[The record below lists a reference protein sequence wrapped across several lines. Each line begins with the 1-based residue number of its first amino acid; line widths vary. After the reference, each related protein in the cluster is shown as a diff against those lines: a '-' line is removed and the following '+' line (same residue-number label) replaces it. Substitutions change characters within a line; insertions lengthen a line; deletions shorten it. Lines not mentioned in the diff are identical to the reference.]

1 MNFLFTNVDNT
12 IFKSEDGI
20 YINSMG
26 SDVTEIINH
35 RNGKEIE
42 MFTLSSQPAFYLIK
56 EMWSTR
62 EDKCIPVSV
71 EGHYSKEDLERLETF
86 NYEVIFTDFEGIE
99 AFKVENNL
107 A

>member
-12 IFKSEDGI
+12 IFKSEDGF
-20 YINSMG
+20 YINSTG
-26 SDVTEIINH
+26 CDVTAIINH

-42 MFTLSSQPAFYLIK
+42 MFSVSSQPAFYLIK
-56 EMWSTR
+56 ESWSTR
-62 EDKCIPVSV
+62 EDKNIPVSV
-71 EGHYSKEDLERLETF
+71 EGPYSKQDLEKLETF
-86 NYEVIFTDFEGIE
+86 NYDVVFTNNEGIE